1 RRLLGHRGLVL
12 GALFLAVIVL
22 AAIFAPLLAP
32 HDPFDQDVT
41 ARLIPPVWQAQGS
54 WEHILG
60 TDKLG
65 RDYLSRLIFGAR
77 VSLTIG
83 IAAALISGLIGTTLG

>member
-1 RRLLGHRGLVL
+1 MSVTSSSTLPAPAVLSAALPPLPAWRRKLRRLLGHRGLVL

-41 ARLIPPVWQAQGS
+41 ARLIPPVWQAQG
-54 WEHILG
+54 
-60 TDKLG
+60 
-65 RDYLSRLIFGAR
+65 
-77 VSLTIG
+77 
-83 IAAALISGLIGTTLG
+83 